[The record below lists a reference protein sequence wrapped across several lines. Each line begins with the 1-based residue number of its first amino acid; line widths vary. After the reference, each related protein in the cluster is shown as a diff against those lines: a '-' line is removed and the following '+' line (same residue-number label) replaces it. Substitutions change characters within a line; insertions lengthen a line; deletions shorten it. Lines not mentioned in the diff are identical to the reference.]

1 MPPPVSLL
9 ITKWDGR
16 LFQGRAEH
24 IRVPVADGTIGI
36 LAHHA
41 PLVAN
46 LGYGTIS
53 VRVYREAQV
62 RYFSCTGGVVHV
74 TREGRVDVFLDSGEA
89 AEDIDIQRA
98 TSAEMRARERIRRA
112 REDSSIDLDRAMA
125 ALQRALV
132 REKTYSRLANL

>member
-1 MPPPVSLL
+1 
-9 ITKWDGR
+9 
-16 LFQGRAEH
+16 
-24 IRVPVADGTIGI
+24 
-36 LAHHA
+36 
-41 PLVAN
+41 
-46 LGYGTIS
+46 
-53 VRVYREAQV
+53 
-62 RYFSCTGGVVHV
+62 VVHV